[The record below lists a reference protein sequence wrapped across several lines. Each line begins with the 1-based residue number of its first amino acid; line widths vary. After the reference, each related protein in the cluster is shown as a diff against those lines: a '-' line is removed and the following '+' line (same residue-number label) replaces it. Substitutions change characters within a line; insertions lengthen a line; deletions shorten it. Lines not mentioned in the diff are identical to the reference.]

1 MSGGALMELVAY
13 GAQDVYLSGNP
24 QVTFFKQLYKRHTNF
39 AMQSVEAG
47 FNGSVGFGKRVSLV
61 VPRVGDLMGRVY
73 LQVTLPEFT
82 STTGDPETVAWIDEV
97 GHFLINNVEIQIGG
111 QVIDKHYGTWLSIW
125 AALTVDKNKE
135 EGYNNMIGIPRS
147 TPQIIQPATE
157 LYIPLQ
163 FSFCRSEGLSI
174 PLIAL
179 QYHEVRF
186 TVEFEQF
193 ANLLGTNGTATD
205 PITPTLDTARLYIDY
220 FFLDT
225 EERRRF
231 AQTSHEYL
239 IEQLQFTGDE
249 SLPNGSFG
257 VKLNFNHPV
266 KELIWVCLSNDR
278 VNNEY
283 HVVETIGT
291 TDYNINPVETA
302 KLQFNGHDRFS
313 ARLGRYFGEVQ
324 PWQHHTNI
332 PKAGINVY
340 SFALYPELEQPS
352 GTANFSRI
360 DNSTLSITLNTIA
373 KGEDSPYAK
382 IYAVNYNVLR
392 IMSGMGG
399 LAYSN

>member
-1 MSGGALMELVAY
+1 MELVAY

-73 LQVTLPEFT
+73 LQVTLPSFT
-82 STTGDPETVAWIDEV
+82 SADPVPDNSTVAWVDEV
-97 GHFLINNVEIQIGG
+97 GHFLINNVEVQIGG
-111 QVIDKHYGTWLSIW
+111 QAIDKHYGTWLSIW
-125 AALTVDKNKE
+125 ANLTVDKNKE
-135 EGYNNMIGIPRS
+135 EGYNAMIGVPGS
-147 TPQIIQPATE
+147 SPKFTQPERE

-163 FSFCRSEGLSI
+163 FFFCRSEGTAL

-186 TVEFEQF
+186 TVEFESF
-193 ANLLGTNGTATD
+193 ANLLGVDEYGATEAA
-205 PITPTLDTARLYIDY
+205 PTPTLDTARLYIDY
-220 FFLDT
+220 YFLDT

-249 SLPNGSFG
+249 SLPNGNFG

-266 KELIWVCLSNDR
+266 KELIWVCLGGDR
-278 VNNEY
+278 TNNQYE
-283 HVVETIGT
+283 VTETYEGE
-291 TDYNINPVETA
+291 DYDVNPVEQA

-313 ARLGRYFGEVQ
+313 ARLGRYFSEVQ

-332 PKAGINVY
+332 PSHAGINVY

-360 DNSTLSITLNTIA
+360 DNSTLSITLNATA
-373 KGEDSPYAK
+373 KLEATPYAK

>member
-13 GAQDVYLSGNP
+13 GAQDVYLTGNS

-61 VPRVGDLMGRVY
+61 VPRVGDLMGKVY
-73 LQVTLPEFT
+73 LQVTIPELTTDDAPT
-82 STTGDPETVAWIDEV
+82 STISWVNEL
-97 GHFLINNVEIQIGG
+97 GHFLINNIEVQIGG
-111 QVIDKHYGTWLSIW
+111 QAIDKHYGTWLSIW
-125 AALTVDKNKE
+125 NNLSIEAGKT
-135 EGYNNMIGIPRS
+135 EGYNSMIGNPLAAADPS
-147 TPQIIQPATE
+147 GVQPEYE

-163 FSFCRSEGLSI
+163 FWFNKHHGLAL

-186 TVEFEQF
+186 TVEFETF
-193 ANLLGTNGTATD
+193 ANLVG
-205 PITPTLDTARLYIDY
+205 PIVGGAGVVVVPELDTARLYIDY
-220 FFLDT
+220 IFLDT
-225 EERRRF
+225 QERRKF
-231 AQTSHEYL
+231 AQVSHEYL
-239 IEQLQFTGDE
+239 IDQLQFTGDE
-249 SLPNGSFG
+249 SLPNGNFG

-266 KELIWVCLSNDR
+266 KELIWVCLSGDR
-278 VNNEY
+278 TGNSYGDADGV
-283 HVVETIGT
+283 
-291 TDYNINPVETA
+291 NPVSIA

-313 ARLGRYFGEVQ
+313 ARFGRYFSEVQ
-324 PWQHHTNI
+324 PYQHHTNI
-332 PKAGINVY
+332 PSNPGINVY

-360 DNSTLSITLNTIA
+360 DNSTLSITLTDAA
-373 KGEDSPYAK
+373 KLESSPYAK